1 LPSKRILKD
10 EKKAPV
16 VVLMDVTECEIQRPK
31 KNREEEQAKITAS
44 VSAQSKEDRS
54 MKMTLSISP
63 QDRILV
69 KTYAIR
75 NNLTVSELFHQWIS
89 EYCAE

>member
-1 LPSKRILKD
+1 VYLIIIYEGIYFKMSKNNMFD
-10 EKKAPV
+10 EAV
-16 VVLMDVTECEIQRPK
+16 

>member
-1 LPSKRILKD
+1 MMPRNNMFDEAVDKRNK
-10 EKKAPV
+10 
-16 VVLMDVTECEIQRPK
+16 
-31 KNREEEQAKITAS
+31 EQSEITAHVTS
-44 VSAQSKEDRS
+44 SEERS

-75 NNLTVSELFHQWIS
+75 NNLTVSELFHKWIS
-89 EYCAE
+89 EFCAE

>member
-1 LPSKRILKD
+1 MAKSKINMFDNAAEER
-10 EKKAPV
+10 KK
-16 VVLMDVTECEIQRPK
+16 
-31 KNREEEQAKITAS
+31 EQSEITANVTRKS
-44 VSAQSKEDRS
+44 EKEDRS

-75 NNLTVSELFHQWIS
+75 NNLTVSDLFHKWIS
-89 EYCAE
+89 EFCAE

>member
-1 LPSKRILKD
+1 MMAKSKINMFDNAAEER
-10 EKKAPV
+10 KK
-16 VVLMDVTECEIQRPK
+16 
-31 KNREEEQAKITAS
+31 EQSEITANVTRKS
-44 VSAQSKEDRS
+44 EKEDRS

-75 NNLTVSELFHQWIS
+75 NNLTVSELFHKWIS
-89 EYCAE
+89 EFCTE